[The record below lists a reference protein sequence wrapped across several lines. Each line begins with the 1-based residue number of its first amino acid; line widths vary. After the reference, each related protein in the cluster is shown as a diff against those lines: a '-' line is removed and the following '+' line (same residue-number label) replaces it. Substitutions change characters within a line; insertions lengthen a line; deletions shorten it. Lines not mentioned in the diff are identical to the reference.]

1 MDISIYKSQL
11 QDIKDYKATLNG
23 DESAYVIKVLDKFI
37 DCLENDKEFKD

>member
-11 QDIKDYKATLNG
+11 QDIKDYRATLNG
-23 DESAYVIKVLDKFI
+23 DESIVETLDKFI